1 MAHYLRLDR
10 RRLTRLARSALILS
24 VVLLILLWL
33 NPNWTDTSVH
43 HVSHFDPRRMDL
55 ANPAMVQSLCRRHGW
70 KSFKNAGDR
79 KVYDLIMVNTELEWL
94 EIRLNGTYDYVDYFV
109 IVESSKTF
117 TNRDKPLFIKDNMD
131 RFAAYRDKI
140 IYHQLE
146 IPDGFHSDRANP
158 AWDWEDLQRN
168 AMYDQVLPRLT
179 GAKAPVDGDVLIVA
193 DVDEIVRP
201 EAIVVLKA
209 CSFPRRLTLRSQFY
223 YYSFQFMH
231 KGAQWAHPQATYYQG
246 WRTILPV
253 NLRNSDGGLQ
263 PLIKL
268 EEGNLWS
275 AGWHCSTCFSTI
287 DEVLTKLAS
296 FSHVWMNNDVYRDRD
311 RIADRV
317 RNGKDLWDREDQ
329 IYERIENNQ
338 DIPGLLLGQPD
349 RFPWLLNRDG
359 PTAGFQD
366 YPEKGARAVG

>member
-1 MAHYLRLDR
+1 MARLER
-10 RRLTRLARSALILS
+10 RRYTRLAVLFSLILFF
-24 VVLLILLWL
+24 LLWS

-43 HVSHFDPRRMDL
+43 HVARFDPRDVDL
-55 ANPAMVQSLCRRHGW
+55 TNPAVAQGLCRQHGW
-70 KSFKNAGDR
+70 KPFKNAGSR

-94 EIRLNGTYDYVDYFV
+94 EIRMNGTYDYVDYFV

-140 IYHQLE
+140 IYHHLE
-146 IPDGFHSDRANP
+146 IPEGFHSNRANP

-168 AMYDQVLPRLT
+168 AVYDQVLPRLK
-179 GAKAPVDGDVLIVA
+179 GVKAPVDGDVLIVA
-193 DVDEIVRP
+193 DVDELVRP

-209 CSFPRRLTLRSQFY
+209 CSFPRRLTLRSSFY
-223 YYSFQFMH
+223 YYSFQYMH
-231 KGAQWAHPQATYYQG
+231 KGTQWAHPQATYYQG
-246 WRTILPV
+246 WRTILPT

-263 PLIKL
+263 PLVRL
-268 EEGNLWS
+268 ETGNLWS

-287 DEVLTKLAS
+287 GEVLTKMAS
-296 FSHVWMNNDVYRDRD
+296 FSHTWMNHEMFRDRD

-317 RNGKDLWDREDQ
+317 RTGKDLWDREGEY
-329 IYERIENNQ
+329 YERVEDNK
-338 DIPGLLLGQPD
+338 DVPGLLAKEPD

-366 YPEKGARAVG
+366 YPGEKE

>member
-1 MAHYLRLDR
+1 MALLLRLDR
-10 RRLTRLARSALILS
+10 RRCTRLTFVFVS
-24 VVLLILLWL
+24 VLLLLLWL

-43 HVSHFDPRRMDL
+43 HVARFDPREADL
-55 ANPAMVQSLCRRHGW
+55 ANPAVPQSLCRQHGW
-70 KSFKNAGDR
+70 KPFKNAEKR

-140 IYHQLE
+140 IYHHLE
-146 IPDGFHSDRANP
+146 IPEGFHSDRANP
-158 AWDWEDLQRN
+158 AWAWEDLQRN

-179 GAKAPVDGDVLIVA
+179 GAKAPIDGDVLIVA

-201 EAIVVLKA
+201 ETIIVLKA
-209 CSFPRRLTLRSQFY
+209 CVFPRRLTLRSHFY

-231 KGAQWAHPQATYYQG
+231 QGTQWAHPQATYYQG

-263 PLIKL
+263 PLIRL
-268 EEGNLWS
+268 ETGNLWS

-287 DEVLTKLAS
+287 DEVLTKLSS
-296 FSHVWMNNDVYRDRD
+296 FSHVWMNQDVYRDRD

-317 RNGKDLWDREDQ
+317 RNGKDLWDREGQFYD
-329 IYERIENNQ
+329 RIENNK
-338 DIPGLLLGQPD
+338 DVPELLLKQPD
-349 RFPWLLNRDG
+349 RFPWLINRDG

-366 YPEKGARAVG
+366 YPDKRAQAAER

>member
-1 MAHYLRLDR
+1 MAFYSRLDR
-10 RRLTRLARSALILS
+10 RRCTRLTFTFGL
-24 VVLLILLWL
+24 VLLFLLWL
-33 NPNWTDTSVH
+33 NPNWTDTSIH
-43 HVSHFDPRRMDL
+43 RVSRFNPRNVDL
-55 ANPAMVQSLCRRHGW
+55 ANPAVAQDLCQQHGW
-70 KSFKNAGDR
+70 GPFKNAGDR

-94 EIRLNGTYDYVDYFV
+94 EIRLNSTYDYVDYFV

-117 TNRDKPLFIKDNMD
+117 TNRDKPLFIKDSMD

-179 GAKAPVDGDVLIVA
+179 GAKAPVEGDVLIVA
-193 DVDEIVRP
+193 DVDELVRP
-201 EAIVVLKA
+201 ETILVLKA
-209 CSFPRRLTLRSQFY
+209 CKFPRRLTLRSHFY

-231 KGAQWAHPQATYYQG
+231 KGTEWAHPQATYYQG
-246 WRTILPV
+246 RRTILPV

-268 EEGNLWS
+268 EKADLWS

-287 DEVLTKLAS
+287 DEVLTKMAS
-296 FSHVWMNNDVYRDRD
+296 FSHVWMNQDVFRDRG

-317 RNGKDLWDREDQ
+317 RNGKDLWDREGEY
-329 IYERIENNQ
+329 YERIEDNK
-338 DIPGLLLGQPD
+338 DIPGLLLGEPD

-366 YPEKGARAVG
+366 YSEKEAGAAGQ